1 MLVIHPTDKTTEM
14 LSILYEGLGARLI
27 ETDCSSKKM
36 GYLLRHTSPSERILL
51 LGHGSDKGLY
61 YRKNDKEEDFDG
73 IIVGHPQAYYLRKH
87 CGGIIGIWCHAMK
100 FAKKEGLHG
109 LFSGM
114 IISEEQEAVE
124 YGITATKQEV
134 LKSNTIM
141 FEHLRWLLDEEIPLC
156 EIPQRIKNMDA
167 ERTSLSVFNY
177 NNFHYMRIS
186 LRWYRCSGQM
196 VPRGADAWYRL

>member
-61 YRKNDKEEDFDG
+61 YRKNDTEEDFDG

-87 CGGIIGIWCHAMK
+87 CGGIIESH
-100 FAKKEGLHG
+100 
-109 LFSGM
+109 LFFY
-114 IISEEQEAVE
+114 QENLWS
-124 YGITATKQEV
+124 V
-134 LKSNTIM
+134 LPAFCLQDT
-141 FEHLRWLLDEEIPLC
+141 D
-156 EIPQRIKNMDA
+156 
-167 ERTSLSVFNY
+167 
-177 NNFHYMRIS
+177 
-186 LRWYRCSGQM
+186 
-196 VPRGADAWYRL
+196 VPASSS